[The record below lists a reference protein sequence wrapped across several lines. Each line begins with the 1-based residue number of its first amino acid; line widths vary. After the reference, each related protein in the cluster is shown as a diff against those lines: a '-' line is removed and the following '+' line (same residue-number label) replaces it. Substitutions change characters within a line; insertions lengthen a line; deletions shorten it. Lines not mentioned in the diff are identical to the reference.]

1 MGRPDPAA
9 TALYN
14 NKALATTTSS
24 ATASSLSRS
33 SAHTGHSLTG
43 TNSGA
48 PPGSAGR
55 RNRNRRNGG
64 GQGGG
69 HGGAPWPS
77 FNPWTGTIQMWP
89 DNSSGGQQQRSEQ
102 PPMRPLPQALLAAL
116 VSMVLFLVFLDLL
129 PNRPLQ
135 HQATPLPPTAF
146 PIQDLAPSNWTPSWD
161 QQQLASTFNTM
172 TLRPPLAITDWIP
185 DSGASNHTTPTSD
198 NISTLHP
205 LDSTTPIIVGNG
217 TTLSITSVGDT
228 VFPVPFTLITS
239 FVLPI

>member
-33 SAHTGHSLTG
+33 SAHIGHSLTG

-129 PNRPLQ
+129 PNRRFFHLYSIRRRLFPQ
-135 HQATPLPPTAF
+135 PRFQSRIWPLPT
-146 PIQDLAPSNWTPSWD
+146 
-161 QQQLASTFNTM
+161 
-172 TLRPPLAITDWIP
+172 
-185 DSGASNHTTPTSD
+185 G
-198 NISTLHP
+198 
-205 LDSTTPIIVGNG
+205 
-217 TTLSITSVGDT
+217 
-228 VFPVPFTLITS
+228 
-239 FVLPI
+239 LPGLVHGINNN